1 VPFGLGANELGPLRL
16 RLFWVGEAGGG
27 AVAAA
32 EVVVAVVVVVVVV
45 VGLLVALLPQAAVS
59 PPIAMSDRAGKTSY
73 VTSET
78 ARGHDFVLSTSQCGR
93 SAGWMKSKNGRN
105 RSSWL
110 V

>member
-1 VPFGLGANELGPLRL
+1 MGANELGPLGL

-27 AVAAA
+27 AVAAG
-32 EVVVAVVVVVVVV
+32 EVVVVVVVV
-45 VGLLVALLPQAAVS
+45 VMVVVAGLLVALLAQAAVS